1 MRSGNTYIAGM
12 STQEFTLFDTPIGR
26 CGIVWGEHG
35 IVGVFL
41 PEPDDART
49 RKRLA
54 RHFPDAVE
62 ARPSA
67 KLQTAIQQITAL
79 LSGEP
84 QDLADVPL
92 DMERIEPFRQEV
104 YAIARKIPPGETLT
118 YGAIAEKLGDKL
130 LARDVGEAMGKNP
143 FPIVV
148 PCHRVVAANG
158 KLGGFSAPGG
168 ANTKLKML
176 AIEGAAVG
184 GQPGLF
190 DAPGLR

>member
-1 MRSGNTYIAGM
+1 M
-12 STQEFTLFDTPIGR
+12 STQQFTLFDTPIGR
-26 CGIVWGEHG
+26 CAIVWGEFG
-35 IVGVFL
+35 ILGVFL

-49 RKRLA
+49 QKRLT
-54 RHFPDAVE
+54 RRFPGAIE
-62 ARPSA
+62 ALPSA
-67 KLQTAIQQITAL
+67 GIQTAITQMTAL
-79 LSGEP
+79 LSGESL
-84 QDLADVPL
+84 DLADVPL
-92 DMERIEPFRQEV
+92 DMERIEPFRREV

-118 YGAIAEKLGDKL
+118 YGAIAERLGDKA

-168 ANTKLKML
+168 SNTKLKML

-184 GQPGLF
+184 GQPDLF
-190 DAPGLR
+190 VASPQ